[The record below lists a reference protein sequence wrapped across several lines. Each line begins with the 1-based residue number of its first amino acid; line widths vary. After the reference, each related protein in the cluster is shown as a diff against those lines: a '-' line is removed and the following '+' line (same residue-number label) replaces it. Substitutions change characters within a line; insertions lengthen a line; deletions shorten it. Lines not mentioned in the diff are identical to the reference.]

1 MLTIAVIPARGGSK
15 GLPRKNVLPLAGKP
29 LVAWSVEHAL
39 EAKVCDAVVVST
51 DDDEIERIA
60 SATGAEVVRRPA
72 ELAADDARVEQAV
85 KHALEAYERRV
96 GKTFD
101 IVVYLQP
108 TDVFRTP
115 KMIAEC
121 VNRLKADDSLDSVFS
136 AYATH
141 KNFWRKN
148 PDGPGF
154 VKVTPEFGYVP
165 RQQREHIY
173 REDTGVACAT
183 RARLIRDGKRIGP
196 RVDIVPTHDTRT
208 GIDIHTAFDF
218 WIADQVMRHFSMDK
232 EPEP

>member
-1 MLTIAVIPARGGSK
+1 MRTIAIIPSRGGSK
-15 GLPRKNVLPLAGKP
+15 GLRGKNVLPLAGKP

-39 EAKVCDAVVVST
+39 ESKVCDAVVVTT
-51 DDDEIERIA
+51 DDDEIERVA
-60 SATGAEVVRRPA
+60 CAAGAAVVRRPA
-72 ELAADDARVEQAV
+72 ELATDDARVEHAV
-85 KHALEAYERRV
+85 QHALEEYERRV
-96 GKTFD
+96 GTVFD

-115 KMIAEC
+115 GMIAEC
-121 VNRLKADDSLDSVFS
+121 VNRLKADATLDSVFS

-154 VKVTPEFGYVP
+154 IKITPEFGYVP
-165 RQQREHIY
+165 RQQREQIY
-173 REDTGVACAT
+173 REDTGVSCAT
-183 RARLIRDGKRIGP
+183 RARLIREGKRIGS

-218 WIADQVMRHFSMDK
+218 WMADQVMRGYPMDK
-232 EPEP
+232 ET